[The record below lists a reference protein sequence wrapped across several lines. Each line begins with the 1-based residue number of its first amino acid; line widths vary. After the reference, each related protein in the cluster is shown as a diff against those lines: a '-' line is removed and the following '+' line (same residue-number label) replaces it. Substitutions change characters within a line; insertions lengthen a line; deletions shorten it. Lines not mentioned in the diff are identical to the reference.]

1 MTNNEFSKKAIRH
14 GEVILVPLESLPKGA
29 KLVEETKSFIAGH
42 SESGHH
48 HVLEAVSPFKIFEFE
63 GKTYLDIPLEAKLTH
78 QKQGTETHGI
88 QILQPGFY
96 ERIIKKS
103 FSYAKGIMERVQD

>member
-1 MTNNEFSKKAIRH
+1 MKICRH
-14 GEVILVPLESLPKGA
+14 GEVLIKEVKSLPKNA
-29 KLVEETKSFIAGH
+29 KLVESGKKLIVGH

-48 HVLEAVSPFKIFEFE
+48 HVLTASAEIKMFEFE

-78 QKQGTETHGI
+78 QKQGTETHGV
-88 QILQPGFY
+88 QILNPGLY

-103 FSYAKGIMERVQD
+103 YSYAEKIYKRVQD